1 MAATNAELHLLGQIS
16 GASGFPLTTLFCKYT
31 IEAGSN
37 FRVLQGTVQ
46 GQTQCDK
53 PNVSCHRPNASHTL
67 SATQRVPA
75 ATTRRRR
82 MR

>member
-1 MAATNAELHLLGQIS
+1 MSTNAELHLLGQIA

-31 IEAGSN
+31 IETGSN

-53 PNVSCHRPNASHTL
+53 PNVRRPRQS
-67 SATQRVPA
+67 
-75 ATTRRRR
+75 
-82 MR
+82 